1 VGVFVVLLFR
11 SNYLVFVSG
20 AVACEGVGFGDV
32 NGDDSGSIELLRLCE
47 FIDQLSDRLSVHL
60 ANLLDREISNVV
72 AVGVS
77 EWCSIPRG
85 LMNETA
91 GSFVRSQPLAQSEIR
106 LEVPVGVLV
115 YLTAVPTVQRKRR
128 EHDAADVVGDLL
140 CLLQRGL
147 IGWF

>member
-1 VGVFVVLLFR
+1 V
-11 SNYLVFVSG
+11 
-20 AVACEGVGFGDV
+20 
-32 NGDDSGSIELLRLCE
+32 
-47 FIDQLSDRLSVHL
+47 
-60 ANLLDREISNVV
+60 DREISNVV

-91 GSFVRSQPLAQSEIR
+91 GSFVRSQPLAQPEIR
-106 LEVPVGVLV
+106 LEVPVGILV

-128 EHDAADVVGDLL
+128 EYDAADVVGGLL